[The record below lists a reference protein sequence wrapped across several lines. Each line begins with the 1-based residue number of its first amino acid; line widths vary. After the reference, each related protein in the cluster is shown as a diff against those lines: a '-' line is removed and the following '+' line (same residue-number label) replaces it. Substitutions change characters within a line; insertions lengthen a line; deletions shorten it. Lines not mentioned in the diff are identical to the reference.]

1 MEYRPLGRTG
11 IEVSEIGYGA
21 WGIGGRQ
28 WGGADDDES
37 ISALNHAIDRGLTF
51 IDTALAYGDG
61 RSERLVGK
69 VVGSRSE
76 TIHVATKVPPKN
88 GIWPAPDEARIE
100 DVYPA
105 EHLRDCAESSLRNL
119 GLDTIDLLQ
128 LHVWNDSWADQGDW
142 REAVEG
148 LRSAGSIRFFGVS
161 INDHQ
166 PANSLRLIESGA
178 ADTVQVIYNVF
189 DQSPEDELFPACR
202 EHGVG
207 VIARVPLDEGGLTG
221 TLRPD
226 TEFAEDDHRS
236 HYFRGDRPREVH
248 DRVTAI
254 ASDLDIAEEDIAET
268 ALRYVLSEPTVSTVI
283 PGMRSKRNVE
293 RNIAVSDGGGLDP
306 RVRERLH
313 RHRWVRNFYD

>member
-1 MEYRPLGRTG
+1 LERLLGR
-11 IEVSEIGYGA
+11 
-21 WGIGGRQ
+21 
-28 WGGADDDES
+28 
-37 ISALNHAIDRGLTF
+37 
-51 IDTALAYGDG
+51 
-61 RSERLVGK
+61 
-69 VVGSRSE
+69 
-76 TIHVATKVPPKN
+76 
-88 GIWPAPDEARIE
+88 
-100 DVYPA
+100 
-105 EHLRDCAESSLRNL
+105 
-119 GLDTIDLLQ
+119 
-128 LHVWNDSWADQGDW
+128 GDW
-142 REAVEG
+142 REAVEE

-306 RVRERLH
+306 LARERLH